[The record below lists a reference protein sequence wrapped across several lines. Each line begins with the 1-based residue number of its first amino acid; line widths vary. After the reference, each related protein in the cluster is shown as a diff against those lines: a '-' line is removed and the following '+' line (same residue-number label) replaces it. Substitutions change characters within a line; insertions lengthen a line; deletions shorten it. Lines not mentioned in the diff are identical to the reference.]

1 LTRRPARA
9 AVAAK
14 PVDEHRIGLALGG
27 GGARGLAHITVLEA
41 FDDLGLVPCAISG
54 TSIGAMVG
62 SAYAAGI
69 PARDLREHVHDVLR
83 SRTRVVRRIFGERP
97 GTLFDLIDFS
107 PFSSA
112 LLDGERLLK
121 IFMPLA
127 VPETFSELRIPFVA
141 VATDFYDRS
150 PVVLADGPLRR
161 AVAASIA
168 LPGLISPQTIDGRLL
183 IDGGMVNPLPF
194 DQLQGK
200 ADFTVAVDVIG
211 GNPRQGNRRPSRIE
225 LIYRSSQ
232 IMQYQIVKMQLREHP
247 VDILIV
253 PDVDRY
259 RVLEFFKAR
268 AIMESGESARD
279 ELKHRLDALI
289 TGGWRRTP

>member
-1 LTRRPARA
+1 MTRRPVIAAARPR
-9 AVAAK
+9 

-27 GGARGLAHITVLEA
+27 GGARGLSHITVLQA
-41 FDDLGLVPCAISG
+41 FDDLGLKPCAISG

-69 PARDLREHVHDVLR
+69 SAQDLREHVLDVLR

-121 IFMPLA
+121 IFLPLA
-127 VPETFSELRIPFVA
+127 VPEAFSDLRIPFVA
-141 VATDFYDRS
+141 VATDFYERS
-150 PVVLADGPLRR
+150 QVVLAQGSLRR

-194 DQLQGK
+194 DQLRGK
-200 ADFTVAVDVIG
+200 ADITVAVDVIG

-232 IMQYQIVKMQLREHP
+232 IMQNQIVKMQLREHP
-247 VDILIV
+247 VDVLVV
-253 PDVDRY
+253 PDVDQY

-268 AIMESGESARD
+268 AIMDSGDGARD
-279 ELKHRLDALI
+279 QLKRRLEALV
-289 TGGWRRTP
+289 TGGRQRTP

>member
-1 LTRRPARA
+1 MTRRPVIA
-9 AVAAK
+9 AVRPR

-27 GGARGLAHITVLEA
+27 GGARGLSHITVLQA
-41 FDDLGLVPCAISG
+41 FDDLGLKPCAISG

-69 PARDLREHVHDVLR
+69 SAQDLREHVLDVLR

-121 IFMPLA
+121 IFLPLA
-127 VPETFSELRIPFVA
+127 VPEAFSDLRIPFVA
-141 VATDFYDRS
+141 VATDFYERS
-150 PVVLADGPLRR
+150 QVVLAQGSLRR

-194 DQLQGK
+194 DQLRGK
-200 ADFTVAVDVIG
+200 ADITVAVDVIG

-232 IMQYQIVKMQLREHP
+232 IMQNQIVKMQLREHP
-247 VDILIV
+247 VDVLVV
-253 PDVDRY
+253 PDVDQY

-268 AIMESGESARD
+268 AIMDSGDGARD
-279 ELKHRLDALI
+279 QLKRRLEALV
-289 TGGWRRTP
+289 TGGRRKTP

>member
-1 LTRRPARA
+1 MRA
-9 AVAAK
+9 KVV
-14 PVDEHRIGLALGG
+14 VDIEHRIGLALGG
-27 GGARGLAHITVLEA
+27 GGARGLSHITVLEA
-41 FDDLGLVPCAISG
+41 FDELGLKPCFIAG

-62 SAYAAGI
+62 SAYASGI
-69 PARDLREHVHDVLR
+69 SAVDMRSHVLDVLR
-83 SRTRVVRRIFGERP
+83 SRTRVMRRIFGERP

-112 LLDGERLLK
+112 LLDGERLLEL
-121 IFMPLA
+121 FMPEA
-127 VPETFSELRIPFVA
+127 MSKTFDGLKIPFVA

-150 PVVLADGPLRR
+150 QVVLSDGPLRQ

-194 DQLQGK
+194 DQLAGH
-200 ADFTVAVDVIG
+200 ADFAIAVDVIG
-211 GNPRQGNRRPSRIE
+211 GNPRQGNKKPSRIE

-232 IMQYQIVKMQLREHP
+232 IMQYQMVKLQLREHP
-247 VDILIV
+247 VDLLIV
-253 PDVDRY
+253 PDVDRF

-268 AIMESGESARD
+268 AIMDAGESAKD
-279 ELKHRLDALI
+279 ELKRGLDALI
-289 TGGWRRTP
+289 SGARRKIS

>member
-1 LTRRPARA
+1 MGA
-9 AVAAK
+9 A
-14 PVDEHRIGLALGG
+14 PSPGIEHRIGLALGG
-27 GGARGLAHITVLEA
+27 GGARGLAHVTILEA
-41 FDDLGLVPCAISG
+41 FDELGLAPCFISG

-69 PARDLREHVHDVLR
+69 SATDLRLHVLDMLR

-112 LLDGERLLK
+112 LLDGERLLEL
-121 IFMPLA
+121 FMPA
-127 VPETFSELRIPFVA
+127 DMPERFEDLQIPFVA

-150 PVVLADGPLRR
+150 AVVLSQGPLRK

-194 DQLQGK
+194 DQLRDK

-211 GNPRQGNRRPSRIE
+211 GNPRQGNKKPSRIE

-232 IMQYQIVKMQLREHP
+232 IMQYQIVRMQLREHP
-247 VDILIV
+247 VDLLIV
-253 PDVDRY
+253 PDVDRF

-268 AIMESGESARD
+268 PIMDAGEAAKD
-279 ELKHRLDALI
+279 ELKRGLDALI
-289 TGGWRRTP
+289 SGARRKIS

>member
-1 LTRRPARA
+1 MS
-9 AVAAK
+9 
-14 PVDEHRIGLALGG
+14 
-27 GGARGLAHITVLEA
+27 HITVLEA
-41 FDDLGLVPCAISG
+41 FDDLGLKPCAISG

-69 PARDLREHVHDVLR
+69 AATDLRDHVLDVLR
-83 SRTRVVRRIFGERP
+83 SRTRVMRRIFGERP

-112 LLDGERLLK
+112 LLDGERLLQ
-121 IFMPLA
+121 IFMPA
-127 VPETFSELRIPFVA
+127 EVPESFSDLQIPFVA

-150 PVVLADGPLRR
+150 AVVLSEGPLRK

-200 ADFTVAVDVIG
+200 ADLTVAVDVIG
-211 GNPRQGNRRPSRIE
+211 GNPRQGRRKPSRIE

-232 IMQYQIVKMQLREHP
+232 IMQYQIVKLQLREHP
-247 VDILIV
+247 VDLLIV
-253 PDVDRY
+253 PDVDRF

-268 AIMESGESARD
+268 AIMDSGESARD
-279 ELKHRLDALI
+279 DFKRALEALI
-289 TGGWRRTP
+289 SGARRKNP